1 MRTVGLYWPV
11 IIVFLFGAIG
21 FSYENPENLPPDF
34 FNAEGIRVL
43 HSFADSTDLI
53 SDQEIIE
60 LKGKDGLP
68 IWFARHIFKDVCIS
82 GKCRMVR
89 LWLFWDG
96 VGNYHGFQLLEHE
109 PLTKSDHTQF
119 EAADYKKLDEIL
131 SDSLSILKDFKQ
143 EDLVVIPDSI
153 DNPYELDGYTAATQP
168 ALSEVVVKDAVYTCH
183 TLWHTVYGN
192 TQEKIRSLLI
202 ARLDQSFLEA
212 MFKTGDVSKKLWVVK
227 MVDQHPEYHAHFYLR
242 FIECMQ
248 SGDNL
253 LAESTLSYFRGAM
266 LDDILIQ
273 TKLVETM
280 PALSLHQNTELIWK
294 LVDCDLLVDENIVRL
309 LEHVQAEE
317 LPVGFLNLIYRLIKP
332 EHLEDPQVVEKLAD
346 FSQAE
351 DVYIRNMTKRL
362 LQRTKE

>member
-1 MRTVGLYWPV
+1 MRTVGLHWPV

-34 FNAEGIRVL
+34 LDAKGICVV
-43 HSFADSTDLI
+43 HSFADSADLI

-60 LKGKDGLP
+60 LQDEDGLP

-89 LWLFWDG
+89 LWLFWDC

-131 SDSLSILKDFKQ
+131 SDSLSILKDLKQ

-192 TQEKIRSLLI
+192 TQEKIRSLLT
-202 ARLDQSFLEA
+202 ARLNQSFLEA

-227 MVDQHPEYHAHFYLR
+227 MVEQYPEYHAQFYLR
-242 FIECMQ
+242 FIDCMQ
-248 SGDNL
+248 SEDSL
-253 LAESTLSYFRGAM
+253 LAENASAYFRGAM
-266 LDDILIQ
+266 LDDQLIQ
-273 TKLVETM
+273 AKLVEAM
-280 PALSLHQNTELIWK
+280 PSLSLHQNTELIWK
-294 LVDCDLLVDENIVRL
+294 LADCDLLADGNIVRL
-309 LEHVQAEE
+309 LKHVHAEE
-317 LPVGFLNLIYRLIKP
+317 LSVGLLNLIYRLIKP
-332 EHLEDPQVVEKLAD
+332 EHLEDPQVVEMLAD